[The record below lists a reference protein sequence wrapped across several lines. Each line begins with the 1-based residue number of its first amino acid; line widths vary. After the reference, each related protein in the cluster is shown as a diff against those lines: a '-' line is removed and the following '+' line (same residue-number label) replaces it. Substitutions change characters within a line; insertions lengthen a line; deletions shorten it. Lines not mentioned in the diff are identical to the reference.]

1 MPRTLVRAPEHD
13 RLRSLGGLACEWI
26 EHFVVH
32 GPGAVQGMPVTL
44 GDEFAGYVMDAYAVD
59 HRGRRLYDHGFL
71 SRPKGCNKSGF
82 GAMLGLFEALGPARF
97 AGFAKGGERYE
108 DPWGLGFSYEY
119 APGEPM
125 GMSVHVPIIRIM
137 ATEEGQPLA
146 LDTPVP
152 TPSGWTTVGILAVGD
167 TVLDADGRPQRV
179 MRETRVMEG
188 LDCYA
193 VTFSDGERVVASG
206 SHLWTLERRTGKGR
220 RTGNGTS
227 YETVTL
233 TTEQLAT
240 DYLRGG
246 EAGKRY
252 RCAAGVEWQLP
263 EADLPIDPWLL
274 GLWLGDGKTAD
285 ASIAFDYRL
294 RDEYETLLKPLLQ
307 EHEEM
312 IFSNERGNAGVVRIR
327 RRKGLCAYGHEY
339 GVDLIH
345 DRCGPCRRITNSGR
359 GQRPEGERTLTL
371 REKLRNLGVLG
382 RKHVPAAYLRASAAQ
397 RHALLQGLMDSDGS
411 FSRANNAIKACF
423 TNADRQLIDDIEE
436 LLTSLG
442 YKWSEKW
449 DASVKAWRV
458 YFVGCATKP
467 PARLA
472 HKVAKLDVL
481 GPNAR
486 SRRRHVASVERVDSV
501 PVKCIGIDTDDH
513 LFLVGRRAVPTHN
526 TGNVYDTIYFNL
538 TDDEAPLSQ
547 IPGVDPGRTRVYLPF
562 GGEIIPSTASSAS
575 KDGGRETW
583 VCFDETHLYNA
594 PELRRM
600 YKTVTRNLVK
610 RKATTETWFIET
622 TTMFAPGEDS
632 VAEVTFRE
640 AELVLTDKK
649 RRGRQRLLYDHRWGE
664 CSDLTSE
671 EMLTAAIR
679 EAFGEAIEWNDIPAI
694 LDEFY
699 SLRADPADSRRFF
712 LNAETSSSDSWIEA
726 REWDACKAPEKGLQ
740 PRDVVTLGFDGSL
753 VEDATCLVACRV
765 SDGHLELLHVQE
777 KPDNLPVHVEWR
789 VDEDA
794 VDAAVAAAFKQFRVV
809 GFFADPAGWQSH
821 LNKWHAQWAKQLKAK
836 VTNGRPLEFW
846 MSRGTAVV
854 QALDQFHLAVKG
866 QQVSYTPAED
876 RLDEKRANA
885 VILRRHIL
893 NCYRKPTRVGLQVRK
908 EYPKSPRKIDAAMAA
923 MLAFAARGAA
933 IAAGVPTGPVKKKVA
948 KRIR

>member
-13 RLRSLGGLACEWI
+13 RLRSLGGAACEWI
-26 EHFVVH
+26 EYFVVH

-44 GDEFAGYVMDAYAVD
+44 GDEFAGYVMDAYALD

-71 SRPKGCNKSGF
+71 SRPKGSNKSGF

-108 DPWGLGFSYEY
+108 DPWGLGFSYTY

-125 GMSVHVPIIRIM
+125 GKPVHVPIIRIM
-137 ATEEGQPLA
+137 ATEEGQ
-146 LDTPVP
+146 
-152 TPSGWTTVGILAVGD
+152 
-167 TVLDADGRPQRV
+167 
-179 MRETRVMEG
+179 
-188 LDCYA
+188 
-193 VTFSDGERVVASG
+193 
-206 SHLWTLERRTGKGR
+206 
-220 RTGNGTS
+220 
-227 YETVTL
+227 
-233 TTEQLAT
+233 
-240 DYLRGG
+240 
-246 EAGKRY
+246 
-252 RCAAGVEWQLP
+252 
-263 EADLPIDPWLL
+263 
-274 GLWLGDGKTAD
+274 
-285 ASIAFDYRL
+285 
-294 RDEYETLLKPLLQ
+294 
-307 EHEEM
+307 
-312 IFSNERGNAGVVRIR
+312 
-327 RRKGLCAYGHEY
+327 
-339 GVDLIH
+339 
-345 DRCGPCRRITNSGR
+345 
-359 GQRPEGERTLTL
+359 
-371 REKLRNLGVLG
+371 
-382 RKHVPAAYLRASAAQ
+382 
-397 RHALLQGLMDSDGS
+397 
-411 FSRANNAIKACF
+411 
-423 TNADRQLIDDIEE
+423 
-436 LLTSLG
+436 
-442 YKWSEKW
+442 
-449 DASVKAWRV
+449 
-458 YFVGCATKP
+458 
-467 PARLA
+467 
-472 HKVAKLDVL
+472 
-481 GPNAR
+481 
-486 SRRRHVASVERVDSV
+486 
-501 PVKCIGIDTDDH
+501 
-513 LFLVGRRAVPTHN
+513 
-526 TGNVYDTIYFNL
+526 TGNVFDTIYFNL
-538 TDDEAPLSQ
+538 TDDEALLSQ

-583 VCFDETHLYNA
+583 VCFDETHLYNT

-726 REWDACKAPEKGLQ
+726 REWDACKAPEKSLQ